1 MNIPMLD
8 LVAQYNGIKEEID
21 SAIQKVLSSG
31 AYINGSQVK
40 EFEDNIA
47 DFLGVKHAIG
57 VASGS
62 DALLLSL
69 DAIGIKSGDKVIVP
83 TFTFFATAGAVSRLG
98 ATPVFVDIDPKTYNL
113 NLDQV
118 RDILK
123 KDNHIKAIIPVHLF
137 GLPVDM
143 QHLMALANDY
153 RLKVI
158 EDACQA
164 INADVHLASSISI
177 ENQDKPKLKAGTIG
191 ETGCFSFFPS
201 KNLGCFGDGGMI
213 VTNDDELAEKIHILR
228 VHGSRPKY
236 HHQLIGYN
244 SRLDTLQA
252 AVLSVK
258 LKYLNEWTEKRR
270 NVAKIYAAAFDTAGL
285 QEFIKWPQVVNGHV
299 FHQYVIQIKNRDKL
313 AAYLKT
319 KGINTAVY
327 YPEPLHLQP
336 CYKHLGY
343 QEGELPI
350 AENASKTVLALPVDP
365 ELTEK
370 KIKYIVKTIEQF
382 LDD

>member
-8 LVAQYNGIKEEID
+8 LVAQYNGIKKEID

-137 GLPVDM
+137 GLPVD
-143 QHLMALANDY
+143 
-153 RLKVI
+153 
-158 EDACQA
+158 
-164 INADVHLASSISI
+164 
-177 ENQDKPKLKAGTIG
+177 GFG
-191 ETGCFSFFPS
+191 E
-201 KNLGCFGDGGMI
+201 
-213 VTNDDELAEKIHILR
+213 
-228 VHGSRPKY
+228 
-236 HHQLIGYN
+236 
-244 SRLDTLQA
+244 
-252 AVLSVK
+252 
-258 LKYLNEWTEKRR
+258 
-270 NVAKIYAAAFDTAGL
+270 
-285 QEFIKWPQVVNGHV
+285 
-299 FHQYVIQIKNRDKL
+299 
-313 AAYLKT
+313 
-319 KGINTAVY
+319 
-327 YPEPLHLQP
+327 
-336 CYKHLGY
+336 
-343 QEGELPI
+343 
-350 AENASKTVLALPVDP
+350 
-365 ELTEK
+365 
-370 KIKYIVKTIEQF
+370 
-382 LDD
+382 

>member
-83 TFTFFATAGAVSRLG
+83 TFTFFATAGAVSRLR
-98 ATPVFVDIDPKTYNL
+98 ATPVFVDIDPKTYNI

-213 VTNDDELAEKIHILR
+213 VTNDDELAERIHILR

-252 AVLSVK
+252 AVLNVK
-258 LKYLNEWTEKRR
+258 LKYLDEWTEKRI
-270 NVAKIYAAAFDTAGL
+270 NVAKMYATAFETAGL
-285 QEFIKWPQVVNGHV
+285 QESVKWPQVVNGHV

-313 AAYLKT
+313 AAYLQT

-343 QEGELPI
+343 QEGKLPI